1 MLFWIKK
8 WVTLWL
14 MPLPFCLALILL
26 GAWLTQFPRRA
37 RLGRIL
43 ALGAAGIL
51 ILLGNYFVARAL
63 LRPLEI
69 RFPGIAEIKGPD
81 EIPAELAACQFV
93 VVLGAGYGYSE
104 NLSATNQLNAPALAR
119 ITEGVRILRWL
130 PDAKLIVSGGPLVGG
145 VTHAAQLAHAAIS
158 LGVTPNRILAMDQ
171 TRDTEEEA
179 RTAVQLVQG
188 RRIALVT
195 SASHMPRAEALFRGA
210 GLSVVPCPTGFRTQA
225 EETFT
230 VAQLF
235 FDADAL
241 SRSTAALHERLG
253 LAWSSLRGK
262 TGNQKLK
269 R

>member
-14 MPLPFCLALILL
+14 MPLPFCMALILL
-26 GAWLTQFPRRA
+26 GVWLTRFPRRA

-43 ALGAAGIL
+43 AMSAAGVL
-51 ILLGNYFVARAL
+51 ILLGNHFVARAL

-69 RFPGIAEIKGPD
+69 RFPAIAEIKSR
-81 EIPAELAACQFV
+81 EEVPAELSACQFV

-104 NLSATNQLNAPALAR
+104 NLSATNQLTASALAR

-130 PDAKLIVSGGPLVGG
+130 PDAKLVVSGGLLGGG
-145 VTHAAQLAHAAIS
+145 VTHAAQLANAAIS
-158 LGVTPNRILAMDQ
+158 LGVPSSRILAMDQ

-179 RTAVQLVQG
+179 RTAAQLVQG
-188 RRIALVT
+188 RPIALVT

-210 GLSVVPCPTGFRTQA
+210 GLTVVPCPTGFRTQA
-225 EETFT
+225 ADTFT

-262 TGNQKLK
+262 AAPT